1 MLSDLGLAKA
11 AAREIA
17 LHGIDAIDAE
27 EEETVQ
33 SEAPTLSEERRKCAN
48 ERRGYEDWLG

>member
-27 EEETVQ
+27 EQEETGQ
-33 SEAPTLSEERRKCAN
+33 SEVPPLDEER
-48 ERRGYEDWLG
+48 